1 MNTHEWPLTLFT
13 VFGQMAVGAFLVLGA
28 VQVLGRKKH
37 STAVID
43 RVADPALYA
52 IGPIMVAGFLAASFH
67 LGNPFNA
74 LNVLRGWSNSA
85 LSQEV
90 ILGVIFAGLG
100 FLFAACQW
108 LGWLTQRIR
117 VVLASLTALVGVVF
131 VASMANLY
139 MLPTIPA
146 WNHWTT
152 PAQFYLTTLSTG
164 ALAIGVA
171 FCSYPFLAD
180 APWLNRL
187 MPANRRDEHVSEE
200 EVSGLIT
207 TSLKWIGVAV
217 VILMPLE
224 LLVLVFYYGRPAG
237 VNPTEFDFPM
247 AWFVI
252 RVALLI
258 IGAGLM
264 GVFLVQSATKAEA
277 DSGVRTPAQRRLL
290 LMVTLSYLLV
300 SASAI
305 IGRFIFYGGSDR
317 IGI

>member
-1 MNTHEWPLTLFT
+1 
-13 VFGQMAVGAFLVLGA
+13 
-28 VQVLGRKKH
+28 
-37 STAVID
+37 
-43 RVADPALYA
+43 
-52 IGPIMVAGFLAASFH
+52 
-67 LGNPFNA
+67 
-74 LNVLRGWSNSA
+74 
-85 LSQEV
+85 
-90 ILGVIFAGLG
+90 
-100 FLFAACQW
+100 
-108 LGWLTQRIR
+108 
-117 VVLASLTALVGVVF
+117 
-131 VASMANLY
+131 
-139 MLPTIPA
+139 
-146 WNHWTT
+146 
-152 PAQFYLTTLSTG
+152 
-164 ALAIGVA
+164 
-171 FCSYPFLAD
+171 
-180 APWLNRL
+180 

>member
-1 MNTHEWPLTLFT
+1 LNTHEWPLTLFT
-13 VFGQMAVGAFLVLGA
+13 VFGQMAVGAFLILGA
-28 VQVLGRKKH
+28 VQVLGRKKY

-67 LGNPFNA
+67 LGNPLNA
-74 LNVLRGWSNSA
+74 LNVLRGWSHSA

-108 LGWLTQRIR
+108 LGWLTVRTR
-117 VVLASLTALVGVVF
+117 VVLASLTAVTGVVF

-171 FCSYPFLAD
+171 FCSYPFLSD

-224 LLVLVFYYGRPAG
+224 LLVLVFYYARPAG

-252 RVALLI
+252 RVAILI

-264 GVFLVQSATKAEA
+264 GIFLVQSATKAES
-277 DSGVRTPAQRRLL
+277 DPGVRTPAQRRLL

-305 IGRFIFYGGSDR
+305 IGRFIFYGGNDR